1 MTVTNGATNTTI
13 TKPLPPNST
22 LQQCMEIL
30 QQAAFQA
37 GLQIQSQRDGTGL
50 RVYGTNN
57 VISVTQAS
65 ASVSQ
70 F

>member
-1 MTVTNGATNTTI
+1 VTVTNGSTNTTI

-22 LQQCMEIL
+22 LQQCMEIV

-37 GLQIQSQRDGTGL
+37 GLQIQAQADGTGL
-50 RVYGTNN
+50 RVYGINN
-57 VISVTQAS
+57 AVSVTQAS
-65 ASVSQ
+65 ASVTQ

>member
-1 MTVTNGATNTTI
+1 MTNGSSGTTI

-22 LQQCMEIL
+22 LQQCLQIL

-37 GLQIQSQRDGTGL
+37 GLQIQAESNGTGL
-50 RVYGTNN
+50 RVYGINN
-57 VISVTQAS
+57 AVSVTQAS